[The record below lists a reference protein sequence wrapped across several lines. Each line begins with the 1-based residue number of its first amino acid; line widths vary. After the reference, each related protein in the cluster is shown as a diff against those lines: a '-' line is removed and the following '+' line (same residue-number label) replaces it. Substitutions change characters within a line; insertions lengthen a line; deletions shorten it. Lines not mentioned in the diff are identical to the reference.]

1 MRARSA
7 MCLGALF
14 SVDVRFAQNIRR
26 MRQKCARA
34 ARRFCR
40 NNANF
45 TEKYRVDLIQK
56 AALVMGDCVDYGK
69 QLKALARAGCNIRLL
84 NIRLLSCCPTFE
96 FKRSTCFAFFLTG
109 APA

>member
-7 MCLGALF
+7 RCLGALF
-14 SVDVRFAQNIRR
+14 SVDVRLQSTYAVCDKNVREQ
-26 MRQKCARA
+26 RA
-34 ARRFCR
+34 VCR

-84 NIRLLSCCPTFE
+84 KIRLLSCCPTFE